1 MEKDVLAG
9 LQLFLLKESW
19 TFHHVFSEA
28 PRFHP
33 VFFYWSYFFKQIQ
46 LGSGE
51 CTVGYAVKWN
61 VPFLVGRN
69 LRWKPSKN
77 GRIGEFGDIEHRYE

>member
-1 MEKDVLAG
+1 MYQQNDIVTWTGMEHTPYGERCARRPATVFVEGELNLSSRFLGGTKVPPS
-9 LQLFLLKESW
+9 FLLLII
-19 TFHHVFSEA
+19 FL
-28 PRFHP
+28 
-33 VFFYWSYFFKQIQ
+33 KQIQ

-69 LRWKPSKN
+69 LR
-77 GRIGEFGDIEHRYE
+77 